1 MRHASLVT
9 RGFSGVAVIAGSLLL
24 VAASGDASAQAATY
38 GALAVDRNN
47 GFYYGFAHDHPSRA
61 AAEGFATN
69 ACTDRGGNCAIVLS
83 WAGTGCGAYR
93 TVAGD
98 VGTAYGWG
106 LAPTHQQAD
115 SIAMAEAI
123 KRSNGQHPSNHAW
136 SCNSADA
143 GAFQVL
149 ASEEGAAA
157 GPLRFVDVD
166 GDAYAYTGPLL
177 DGKPHG
183 QGVAVWDDG
192 GRYEGGFANGRISGF
207 GTKTWPSGS
216 KYTGEWAND
225 YQNGQGVNVFPSG
238 ARYEGEV
245 RQAKMHGFGRFY
257 DKYGNLQYEGRYVDN
272 EPVD

>member
-1 MRHASLVT
+1 MQVKSVGLSTLA
-9 RGFSGVAVIAGSLLL
+9 GAVLLL
-24 VAASGDASAQAATY
+24 AGAGDAFAQDAKY
-38 GALAVDRNN
+38 GALSVDRNN
-47 GFYYGFAHDHPSRA
+47 GFHYGFAFDHPSRA
-61 AAEGFATN
+61 AAEAVAGN
-69 ACTDRGGNCAIVLS
+69 ECTTRGGNCSIVLS
-83 WAGTGCGAYR
+83 WSGAGCGAYR
-93 TVAGD
+93 TIDGQ

-106 LAPTHQQAD
+106 LAPTSQQAD
-115 SIAMAEAI
+115 AIAMDEAM

-136 SCNSADA
+136 SCNAADA
-143 GAFQVL
+143 GAFRVL
-149 ASEEGAAA
+149 ANEAGPDA

-166 GDAYAYTGPLL
+166 GEAYTYTGPLQ
-177 DGKPHG
+177 DGQPHG

-192 GRYEGGFANGRISGF
+192 GRYEGGFANGRLSGL

-216 KYTGEWAND
+216 KYVGEWSND

-245 RQAKMHGFGRFY
+245 RDAKMHGYGRFY